1 MLFALNF
8 YQQEPVSDNRSA
20 CNYLVFFRDASGK
33 VISDSVKIIANKANE
48 NGQERTFRCTFNL
61 KPQQYSNL
69 DTYYLVI
76 QDEEGKQ
83 MPITEEFQ
91 IDIAFSVDGFDFFS

>member
-1 MLFALNF
+1 MV
-8 YQQEPVSDNRSA
+8 EK
-20 CNYLVFFRDASGK
+20 G
-33 VISDSVKIIANKANE
+33 
-48 NGQERTFRCTFNL
+48 ERNL
-61 KPQQYSNL
+61 ITAYPIVQYSNL